1 MSETQ
6 AARRITFR
14 DTLRNS
20 EFRAIYVAQAFS
32 MVGNQLAL
40 VSVALLLYSRTHSAL
55 LSALTYAVGFAPW
68 VLGGPVLAGFADR
81 KPRRSVM
88 VICDAARAVLIL
100 LLIVPRLPTAAV
112 LILLFLVAFLDPPF
126 MSARAAI
133 LPDVVGEGEMYAAS
147 ANLANLT
154 NQFGVVAGLALGG
167 LVVSVTSVRTALV
180 IDAVSFALSAVLV
193 QRYVLHR
200 GAAVEGRSAWLADL
214 RVGASVV
221 FRNARLRWLV
231 LITWLTVGACIAT
244 YSIAVPYSRVHGHGA
259 LTAGMLAAALP
270 FGGVVGAL
278 LVGRVLPLGAAEP
291 LLLPMALLTPVLL
304 AITVTDPRPVLAGLL
319 WVAAGV
325 MSSVVMTANRLFV
338 ANVPREVRGR
348 AFGIA
353 VAGMMGSQG
362 LGAVVAG
369 LLATHVGPARAV
381 TDMALPIFALMVI
394 LSATSFYRPDR
405 VQPMVKQD
413 SEQDQDQDEDAPMP
427 APAPRP
433 VARVWVLNAVL
444 VALAAV
450 AASLLVGTT
459 PYLDIHVS
467 AVWLFGLLL
476 IGMAYSLNFEFRNRS
491 MLITLETVPLVL
503 GMVFLH
509 PLMLVVIEALAMFVT
524 QAIIR
529 RRPVLRWAFN
539 TISITLCTSAALLT
553 FRALAPAHDGVHPG
567 TWPAIFAGILTSE
580 VLSAALVAV
589 VVSLND
595 RTFPV
600 GASLRVVAFGT
611 PVNLVAICLAISTA
625 AALTYDLATAWAI
638 SVFLVLSVAGMQI
651 YHRLSQ
657 RAAALDRLY
666 AVAREL
672 GPMAAAR

>member
-244 YSIAVPYSRVHGHGA
+244 YSIAVSVHA
-259 LTAGMLAAALP
+259 
-270 FGGVVGAL
+270 
-278 LVGRVLPLGAAEP
+278 
-291 LLLPMALLTPVLL
+291 
-304 AITVTDPRPVLAGLL
+304 
-319 WVAAGV
+319 
-325 MSSVVMTANRLFV
+325 
-338 ANVPREVRGR
+338 
-348 AFGIA
+348 
-353 VAGMMGSQG
+353 
-362 LGAVVAG
+362 
-369 LLATHVGPARAV
+369 
-381 TDMALPIFALMVI
+381 
-394 LSATSFYRPDR
+394 
-405 VQPMVKQD
+405 
-413 SEQDQDQDEDAPMP
+413 
-427 APAPRP
+427 
-433 VARVWVLNAVL
+433 
-444 VALAAV
+444 
-450 AASLLVGTT
+450 
-459 PYLDIHVS
+459 
-467 AVWLFGLLL
+467 
-476 IGMAYSLNFEFRNRS
+476 
-491 MLITLETVPLVL
+491 
-503 GMVFLH
+503 
-509 PLMLVVIEALAMFVT
+509 
-524 QAIIR
+524 
-529 RRPVLRWAFN
+529 
-539 TISITLCTSAALLT
+539 
-553 FRALAPAHDGVHPG
+553 
-567 TWPAIFAGILTSE
+567 
-580 VLSAALVAV
+580 
-589 VVSLND
+589 
-595 RTFPV
+595 
-600 GASLRVVAFGT
+600 
-611 PVNLVAICLAISTA
+611 
-625 AALTYDLATAWAI
+625 
-638 SVFLVLSVAGMQI
+638 
-651 YHRLSQ
+651 
-657 RAAALDRLY
+657 
-666 AVAREL
+666 
-672 GPMAAAR
+672 